1 VSSNPRFA
9 ILLRATGIAAA
20 VAFATIPAMEAAA
33 QGFFDFLFG
42 GGARQQ
48 QATAPQ
54 PQQTTAYA
62 DPSGAGTGNP
72 GPAQANINT
81 ATGRATTYCV
91 RLCDGRYFPIQRHT
105 NATPVQLCSALCPA
119 SQTKVFNGSSI
130 DAAWSSSGG
139 RYENLDNAYVYRD
152 KIVAD
157 CTCNGKDPFGLAK
170 IDVDQDPTV
179 RAGDMIATAG
189 GLVKA
194 SGSHTATARAA
205 ASASDGEVTGSAID
219 RRRHHRRRIGV
230 TLRDW

>member
-1 VSSNPRFA
+1 LDAS
-9 ILLRATGIAAA
+9 
-20 VAFATIPAMEAAA
+20 A
-33 QGFFDFLFG
+33 QGLFDFLFG
-42 GGARQQ
+42 GGVRQQ
-48 QATAPQ
+48 QATAPL

-62 DPSGAGTGNP
+62 DPSGTGTGNP

-81 ATGRATTYCV
+81 GTGRATTYCV

-119 SQTKVFNGSSI
+119 SQTKIFNGSSI
-130 DAAWSSSGG
+130 DAAWSSNGG

-170 IDVDQDPTV
+170 IDVDKDPTV
-179 RAGDMIATAG
+179 RAGDMIATAD

-194 SGSHTATARAA
+194 SGSRTATARAA
-205 ASASDGEVTGSAID
+205 TSASDGDVTGSAID
-219 RRRHHRRRIGV
+219 RRRHHRRSIGV